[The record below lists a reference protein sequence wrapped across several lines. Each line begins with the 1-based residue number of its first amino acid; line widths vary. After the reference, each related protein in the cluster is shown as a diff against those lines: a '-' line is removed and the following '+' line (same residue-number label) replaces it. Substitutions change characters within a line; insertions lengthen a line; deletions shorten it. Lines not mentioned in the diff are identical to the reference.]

1 MIEEKRINHPSTG
14 YGIEK
19 FYREL
24 QELILDGYRV
34 PKGFGN
40 GKCFWGARHAITLF
54 KETPDNPLEKL
65 SDPKLKK
72 TEVTKIAVE
81 DFGLE
86 VPDNLKTPNEIK
98 KFIRESV
105 ESKEDSTPSEE

>member
-1 MIEEKRINHPSTG
+1 MIEEKRINYPSTA
-14 YGIEK
+14 YGVEK
-19 FYREL
+19 YHKEL
-24 QELILDGYRV
+24 QELILEGYRV
-34 PKGFGN
+34 ADSFSMARCYWG
-40 GKCFWGARHAITLF
+40 GKHAITLF
-54 KETPDNPLEKL
+54 KETLDNPLDKL

-72 TEVTKIAVE
+72 PEVIKIAEE

-105 ESKEDSTPSEE
+105 ESKEDSKTSEE